1 MQVLRPITANDFAA
15 LKQIAVE
22 SGHGFTSLPVDD
34 NLLQEKIERAERSF
48 AKDINKPQDETYL
61 FVLSLIHI

>member
-61 FVLSLIHI
+61 FTTQNAAM